1 MSRVLLLNLSQ
12 SAVMD
17 QCANKNIG
25 VSAIEP
31 LASGGVRM
39 VCISV
44 DGAEEARR
52 VFKSKI
58 LKGEVTRTKY
68 RPSTAF

>member
-1 MSRVLLLNLSQ
+1 MSRVLCLTLSQ

-17 QCANKNIG
+17 QGANKNIG

-39 VCISV
+39 VCMSV